1 MDREELDR
9 QLKEQ
14 GKNIELQTDKFSSG
28 RKKLAAGKQAGKQ
41 SGIFLFLPTD
51 RTEKSGGAAGNQ
63 KYGCCTGGQRS
74 WSGCRWDHDAG
85 L

>member
-28 RKKLAAGKQAGKQ
+28 RKKLAAAAVGSFDYQFHRGM
-41 SGIFLFLPTD
+41 FL
-51 RTEKSGGAAGNQ
+51 R
-63 KYGCCTGGQRS
+63 
-74 WSGCRWDHDAG
+74 
-85 L
+85 

>member
-28 RKKLAAGKQAGKQ
+28 RKQ
-41 SGIFLFLPTD
+41 SGIFLFLSAD